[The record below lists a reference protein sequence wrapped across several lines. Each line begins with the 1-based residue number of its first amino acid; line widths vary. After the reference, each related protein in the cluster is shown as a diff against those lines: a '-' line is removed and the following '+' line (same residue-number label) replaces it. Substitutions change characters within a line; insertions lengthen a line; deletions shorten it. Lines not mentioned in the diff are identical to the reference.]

1 MKKYIYMA
9 VIALAALTTS
19 CSDFLEQDNKSDK
32 PSDAFYAT
40 KSGFNS
46 LMNSTYSSLRS
57 VYGGVPWV
65 FSAGTDLYAKGKQ
78 GVDAV
83 GLYGSTYNSSDNDV
97 KTFYTECF
105 QGIQLANSIL
115 YYSATTEASGV
126 REQYVDEARF
136 IRAYYYYLLVQQF
149 GGVTLNKEMFN
160 EAVMS
165 HARNSAEEVYQF
177 VIDEFTEL
185 SGANSK
191 LLERSAASGSNFG
204 RANKRAASHFLAKA
218 YLARGYETFANAKD
232 FENAAICAEQAINGE
247 LPTLPFSDVF
257 DINKEENNEVFWA
270 VQYSSA
276 TLEDL
281 SKSGNAQQSLFGVYL
296 GGAEEK
302 NKYNYG
308 FLAPTFRLH
317 ELFTEGDSRYE
328 GTFMLELYKGYYDFY
343 DAAKKATSTVRYYY
357 APKWVDVDAW
367 RNEDGFQEARKN
379 TIVVVTQAVGPDRS
393 GSGKISTYYEKCSDD
408 YGVPCIRKFDD
419 PKSPFSLT
427 GSTHDI
433 ILARLG
439 ETYLVAAEAYIQ
451 MSQPAKAKEKIDAL
465 RKRAAKTGYNLSVP
479 ESALTG
485 EAGIDFILDERAREC
500 AGEYH
505 RWMDLKR
512 TGRLI
517 EYVANGTYNGKTCR
531 GYNPDGIKVS
541 DFMGNDGQNKILRP
555 IPLDAINKNKGEVTQ
570 NPGF

>member
-1 MKKYIYMA
+1 MRKLIYTA
-9 VIALAALTTS
+9 VLALGVLSATS
-19 CSDFLEQDNKSDK
+19 CSDFLEQDNRSDK
-32 PSDAFYAT
+32 PSDEFYAT
-40 KSGFNS
+40 KSGFSS
-46 LMNSTYSSLRS
+46 LINSTYSSLRS

-78 GVDAV
+78 GVAAI
-83 GLYGSTYNSSDNDV
+83 GLYGSTYNSSDSDV
-97 KTFYTECF
+97 KDFYTECF
-105 QGIQLANSIL
+105 KGIQLANTVLNYAS
-115 YYSATTEASGV
+115 TTEASSV
-126 REQYVDEARF
+126 REQYADEARF

-149 GGVTLNKEMFN
+149 GGVTLNKEMFD

-177 VIDEFTEL
+177 VIDEFTDL
-185 SGANSK
+185 AGTDSK
-191 LLERSAASGSNFG
+191 LLERKAASGSDFG
-204 RANKRAASHFLAKA
+204 RANKRAAYHFLAKT
-218 YLARGYETFANAKD
+218 YLARGYESFAATTD
-232 FENAAICAEQAINGE
+232 FENAAKYAEMAINGE
-247 LPTLPFSDVF
+247 LPILSFSDVF
-257 DINKEENNEVFWA
+257 NINNEENDEIFWA

-281 SKSGNAQQSLFGVYL
+281 NKSGNVQQSLFGVYL
-296 GGAEEK
+296 GGTEEH

-308 FLAPTFRLH
+308 YLAPTLHLH
-317 ELFTEGDSRYE
+317 ELFAEGDARYE
-328 GTFMLELYKGYYDFY
+328 GTFMLELYKKYYDYY
-343 DAAKKATSTVRYYY
+343 DADAKANSTVRYYY

-367 RNEDGFQEARKN
+367 RNEPGFEAARKDA
-379 TIVVVTQAVGPDRS
+379 VVIVTQASGPDRK
-393 GSGKISTYYEKCSDD
+393 GKNTTYYEKCADD
-408 YGVPCIRKFDD
+408 YGVACIRKFDD

-439 ETYLVAAEAYIQ
+439 ETYLVAAEAYVK
-451 MSQPAKAKEKIDAL
+451 MNQPDKAKEKVDAL
-465 RKRAAKTGYNLSVP
+465 RKRAAEPGYDLSVSL
-479 ESALTG
+479 SALTG
-485 EAGIDFILDERAREC
+485 EDGIDFILDERAREC

-531 GYNPDGIKVS
+531 GYNPDGIKVD
-541 DFMGNDGQNKILRP
+541 DFIGNDGNVKMLRP

>member
-1 MKKYIYMA
+1 MKKFIYSA
-9 VIALAALTTS
+9 VMALAVLSTTS
-19 CSDFLEQDNKSDK
+19 CSDFLEQDNRSDK
-32 PSDAFYAT
+32 PSEEFYAT
-40 KSGFNS
+40 KSGFSS
-46 LMNSTYSSLRS
+46 LVNSTYSSLRS

-78 GVDAV
+78 GVNAI

-105 QGIQLANSIL
+105 EGVQLANSVIH
-115 YYSATTEASGV
+115 YSETTEESSV
-126 REQYVDEARF
+126 RQQYTDEARF
-136 IRAYYYYLLVQQF
+136 VRAYYYYLLVQQF
-149 GGVTLNKEMFN
+149 GGVTLNKTMFN

-177 VIDEFTEL
+177 VIDEFTAL
-185 SGANSK
+185 TGADSK
-191 LLERSAASGSNFG
+191 LLERKDAKGSNWG
-204 RANKRAASHFLAKA
+204 RANKRAAYHFLAKA
-218 YLARGYETFANAKD
+218 YLARGYESFAASTD
-232 FENAAICAEQAINGE
+232 FENAAKYAELAINGE
-247 LPTLPFSDVF
+247 LPTIPFSDVF
-257 DINKEENNEVFWA
+257 NVNNEENNEIFWS

-281 SKSGNAQQSLFGVYL
+281 SKSGNSQQSLFGVYL

-308 FLAPTFRLH
+308 FLAPTYHLH
-317 ELFTEGDSRYE
+317 ELFTEGDARYE
-328 GTFMLELYKGYYDFY
+328 GTFMLELYKNYYDYY
-343 DAAKKATSTVRYYY
+343 DATKKAASTVKYYY

-367 RNEDGFQEARKN
+367 RNEPQYKEARKN
-379 TIVVVTQAVGPDRS
+379 ATVVVTQPNGIDRK
-393 GSGKISTYYEKCSDD
+393 GKVTTYYEKCADD

-419 PKSPFSLT
+419 SKSPFSLT

-439 ETYLVAAEAYIQ
+439 ETYLVAAEAYVK
-451 MSQPAKAKEKIDAL
+451 MNQPDKAKVKVDAL
-465 RKRAAKTGYNLSVP
+465 RKRATQTGYDLSV
-479 ESALTG
+479 SVSDLTG

-531 GYNPDGIKVS
+531 AYNPDKIKVD
-541 DFMGNDGQNKILRP
+541 DFMGNDGNVKTLRP

-570 NPGF
+570 NLGF

>member
-1 MKKYIYMA
+1 MRNFIYTAILA
-9 VIALAALTTS
+9 VGVLSMTS
-19 CSDFLEQDNKSDK
+19 CSDFLEQDNRSDK
-32 PSDAFYAT
+32 PSDEFYAT

-46 LMNSTYSSLRS
+46 LINSAYSSLRS

-78 GVDAV
+78 GVDAI
-83 GLYGSTYNSSDNDV
+83 GLYGSIYNSSDNDV
-97 KTFYTECF
+97 KTFYTECY
-105 QGIQLANSIL
+105 QGIQLANSVL
-115 YYSATTEASGV
+115 HYAATTEASSV
-126 REQYVDEARF
+126 REQYADEARF

-149 GGVTLNKEMFN
+149 GGVTLNKEMFD

-177 VIDEFTEL
+177 VIDEFTDL
-185 SGANSK
+185 AGADSK
-191 LLERSAASGSNFG
+191 LLERTAASGDNFG
-204 RANKRAASHFLAKA
+204 RANKRAASHFLAKT
-218 YLARGYETFANAKD
+218 YLARGYETFAAATD
-232 FENAAICAEQAINGE
+232 FENAAKYAELAINGE
-247 LPTLPFSDVF
+247 QPTIPFSDVF
-257 DINKEENNEVFWA
+257 NINNEENDEIFWS

-296 GGAEEK
+296 GGTEEH
-302 NKYNYG
+302 NKYNYVY
-308 FLAPTFRLH
+308 LAPTLRLH
-317 ELFTEGDSRYE
+317 ELFAEGDARYE
-328 GTFMLELYKGYYDFY
+328 GTFMLELYNQYYDYY
-343 DAAKKATSTVRYYY
+343 DEGKKATSTVKYYY
-357 APKWVDVDAW
+357 APEWVDVDAW
-367 RNEDGFQEARKN
+367 RNEAGFQDARKDA
-379 TIVVVTQAVGPDRS
+379 VVIVTQAVGPDRK
-393 GSGKISTYYEKCSDD
+393 GKTTTYYEKCADD

-419 PKSPFSLT
+419 PKSSFSLT

-439 ETYLVAAEAYIQ
+439 ETYLVAAEAYIK
-451 MSQPAKAKEKIDAL
+451 MNQPDKAKEKIDAL
-465 RKRAAKTGYNLSVP
+465 RKRAAQPGYDLSVP
-479 ESALTG
+479 VSALTG

-517 EYVANGTYNGKTCR
+517 EYVANGTYNGKACR
-531 GYNPDGIKVS
+531 AYNPDGIKVA
-541 DFMGNDGQNKILRP
+541 DFIGNDGNVKMLRP
-555 IPLDAINKNKGEVTQ
+555 IPLDAINKNKGEVAQ

>member
-1 MKKYIYMA
+1 MKKFIYSA
-9 VIALAALTTS
+9 VMALAVLSTTS
-19 CSDFLEQDNKSDK
+19 CSDFLEQDNRSDK
-32 PSDAFYAT
+32 PSEEFYAT
-40 KSGFNS
+40 KSGFSS
-46 LMNSTYSSLRS
+46 LVNSTYSSLRS

-78 GVDAV
+78 GVNAI
-83 GLYGSTYNSSDNDV
+83 GLYGSTYNSSDSDV

-105 QGIQLANSIL
+105 EGIQLANSVIH
-115 YYSATTEASGV
+115 YSETTEESSV
-126 REQYVDEARF
+126 RQQYTDEARF
-136 IRAYYYYLLVQQF
+136 VRAYYYYLLVQQF
-149 GGVTLNKEMFN
+149 GGVTLNKTMFN

-177 VIDEFTEL
+177 VIDEFTAL
-185 SGANSK
+185 TGADSK
-191 LLERSAASGSNFG
+191 LLERKDAKGSNWG
-204 RANKRAASHFLAKA
+204 RANKRAAYHFLAKT
-218 YLARGYETFANAKD
+218 YLARGYESFAASTD
-232 FENAAICAEQAINGE
+232 FENAAKYAELAINGE
-247 LPTLPFSDVF
+247 LPTIAFSDVF
-257 DINKEENNEVFWA
+257 NINKEENNEIFWS
-270 VQYSSA
+270 VQYSTG

-308 FLAPTFRLH
+308 FLAPTYHLH
-317 ELFTEGDSRYE
+317 ELFTEGDARYE
-328 GTFMLELYKGYYDFY
+328 GTFMLELYKNYYDYY
-343 DAAKKATSTVRYYY
+343 DATKKAASTVKYYY
-357 APKWVDVDAW
+357 APKWVDVNAW
-367 RNEDGFQEARKN
+367 RNDPEYKEARKSA
-379 TIVVVTQAVGPDRS
+379 IVVVTQPSGADRK
-393 GSGKISTYYEKCSDD
+393 GKVTTYYEKCADD
-408 YGVPCIRKFDD
+408 YGIPCIRKFDD

-439 ETYLVAAEAYIQ
+439 ETYLVAAEAYVK
-451 MSQPAKAKEKIDAL
+451 MNQPDKAKVKVDAL
-465 RKRAAKTGYNLSVP
+465 RKRATQAGYDLSVP
-479 ESALTG
+479 VSDLTG

-531 GYNPDGIKVS
+531 AYNPDKIKVA
-541 DFMGNDGQNKILRP
+541 DFMGNDGNVKMLRP
-555 IPLDAINKNKGEVTQ
+555 IPLDAINKNKGEVAQ